1 MQDKDGGKGKVPAA
15 PPLNCRVLSYT
26 TCSFKG
32 IRPVVMLRV
41 VCFSAATGE
50 VKNNGRRNGL
60 ARQIWPG
67 QDLGIPAALFDG
79 GFQDGRERRFA
90 YPTAFERFLRFE
102 NPAFQGRAAVDLSAA
117 KQDAARQEDARAQ
130 ARLARELELQAARTA
145 ELKAKRANSARN
157 AATTRAANKKAAAKD

>member
-1 MQDKDGGKGKVPAA
+1 MVGETVWHARYGQGRISEYR
-15 PPLNCRVLSYT
+15 PPYLTVR
-26 TCSFKG
+26 
-32 IRPVVMLRV
+32 
-41 VCFSAATGE
+41 
-50 VKNNGRRNGL
+50 
-60 ARQIWPG
+60 
-67 QDLGIPAALFDG
+67 
-79 GFQDGRERRFA
+79 FQDGLERRFA

-117 KQDAARQEDARAQ
+117 KQDTARQEDARAQ